1 MILLPSHIVKKIH
14 ILVIKHDW
22 AYVLFTSAHK
32 SMQNIKNFD
41 FLTNKYTKFKI
52 FEIWET

>member
-32 SMQNIKNFD
+32 SMQNIKKFD